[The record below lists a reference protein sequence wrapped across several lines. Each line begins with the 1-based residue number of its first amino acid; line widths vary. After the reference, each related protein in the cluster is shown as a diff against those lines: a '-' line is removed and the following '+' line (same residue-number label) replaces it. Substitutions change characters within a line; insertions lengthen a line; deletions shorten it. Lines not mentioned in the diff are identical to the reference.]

1 MLQAAGH
8 PARHADLMQC
18 QPWGKIYCWPH
29 RNVEVAF
36 IHHGIPALA
45 DGCALHTLHAVDDG
59 MIRPR
64 ATTTFFV
71 LAAVLHV
78 QVSHQG
84 GARTA
89 CPTARTKNCL
99 EQTSCVCISVQVDPS
114 CYVQTAQHF
123 LESGVSS
130 PQAMQCLGS
139 QAAVVETGDPWLQ
152 GVEHLGSTASSEMNY
167 LQDGLTDV
175 VSSASGKHVAF

>member
-8 PARHADLMQC
+8 PARHADLMEC
-18 QPWGKIYCWPH
+18 LPWGKIYCWPH

-84 GARTA
+84 GGSHSVSHGTYQKLPRTDFLRLYF
-89 CPTARTKNCL
+89 CP
-99 EQTSCVCISVQVDPS
+99 
-114 CYVQTAQHF
+114 
-123 LESGVSS
+123 G
-130 PQAMQCLGS
+130 
-139 QAAVVETGDPWLQ
+139 
-152 GVEHLGSTASSEMNY
+152 
-167 LQDGLTDV
+167 
-175 VSSASGKHVAF
+175 